1 MFTKFIVKTDVAVE
15 KAKSRALSL
24 HHRMQKNRAAEM
36 MEVAVVV
43 GVVIALVK
51 AFQYL
56 QDAVGDKIH
65 EAGDSVKGTGQSGKN
80 G

>member
-1 MFTKFIVKTDVAVE
+1 MFTKFIVKTDAAVE

-43 GVVIALVK
+43 GVVIALIAV
-51 AFQYL
+51 FQRL
-56 QDAVGDKIH
+56 QNAVGDKIGK
-65 EAGDSVKGTGQSGKN
+65 AADSVSGSGKSK
-80 G
+80 

>member
-1 MFTKFIVKTDVAVE
+1 MLTKFIMKTDAAVE

-43 GVVIALVK
+43 GVVIALIAVFQQLQK
-51 AFQYL
+51 AVGGKI
-56 QDAVGDKIH
+56 QDAATKVG
-65 EAGDSVKGTGQSGKN
+65 GSGKQ

>member
-1 MFTKFIVKTDVAVE
+1 MCTKFIVKTDVAVE

-43 GVVIALVK
+43 GVVIALIAV
-51 AFQYL
+51 FQQL
-56 QDAVGDKIH
+56 QKAVGDKISD
-65 EAGDSVKGTGQSGKN
+65 AATKVSGSGKTK

>member
-1 MFTKFIVKTDVAVE
+1 MFTKFIVKTDAAVE

-43 GVVIALVK
+43 GVVIALIAVFQQLQK
-51 AFQYL
+51 AVGSKI
-56 QDAVGDKIH
+56 QDAATKVSG
-65 EAGDSVKGTGQSGKN
+65 SGKQ

>member
-1 MFTKFIVKTDVAVE
+1 MLTKFIMKTDAAVE

-43 GVVIALVK
+43 GVVIALIAVFQQLQK
-51 AFQYL
+51 AVGSKI
-56 QDAVGDKIH
+56 QDAVTKVSG
-65 EAGDSVKGTGQSGKN
+65 SGKQ

>member
-1 MFTKFIVKTDVAVE
+1 MLTKFIMKTDAAVE

-43 GVVIALVK
+43 GVVIALIAV
-51 AFQYL
+51 FQQL
-56 QDAVGDKIH
+56 QNAVGSKIQDAATKVSGD
-65 EAGDSVKGTGQSGKN
+65 GKSK
-80 G
+80 

>member
-1 MFTKFIVKTDVAVE
+1 MLTKFIMKTDAAVE

-43 GVVIALVK
+43 GVVIALIAVFQQLQK
-51 AFQYL
+51 AVGSKI
-56 QDAVGDKIH
+56 QDAVIKVSG
-65 EAGDSVKGTGQSGKN
+65 SGKQ